1 MDHIADE
8 QHPEKIHTIE
18 NILKGLIGII
28 SAVSDVRFCNSFR
41 NKSILQTVTMQPT
54 IMQMHQPYVGNV

>member
-18 NILKGLIGII
+18 NILKGFGII
-28 SAVSDVRFCNSFR
+28 PAVSDVRFCNSFR
-41 NKSILQTVTMQPT
+41 NKSILQTVTIQPT
-54 IMQMHQPYVGNV
+54 IMQMPQPYVGSM

>member
-18 NILKGLIGII
+18 NILKGFGII
-28 SAVSDVRFCNSFR
+28 SAVSDVLFCNSFR
-41 NKSILQTVTMQPT
+41 SSSILQTVTIQPT